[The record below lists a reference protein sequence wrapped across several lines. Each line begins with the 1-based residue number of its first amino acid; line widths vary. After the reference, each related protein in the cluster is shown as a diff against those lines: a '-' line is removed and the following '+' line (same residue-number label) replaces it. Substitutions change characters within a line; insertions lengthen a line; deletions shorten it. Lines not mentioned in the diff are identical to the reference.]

1 MKTLIFI
8 FLFAIAAF
16 GITRLAVLKYNND
29 ERKPFWRGV
38 GMLQVC
44 KKPYTSSQDCQY
56 LNVELIDNK
65 TVKINLNERS
75 YLMGFNLSCQMSAS
89 VHSEPRYVF
98 CRSFDG
104 EGNQWDLL
112 PQEVNYN
119 L

>member
-1 MKTLIFI
+1 MKTFI
-8 FLFAIAAF
+8 FLFLFVIVTF
-16 GITRLAVLKYNND
+16 WITRVVVLKYNND
-29 ERKPFWRGV
+29 ERAPFWRGV

-44 KKPYTSSQDCQY
+44 KKPYASTQDCQY
-56 LNVELIDNK
+56 LNVELKDKK

-75 YLMGFNLSCQMSAS
+75 YIMGFNLTCQMSAS
-89 VHSEPRYVF
+89 VHSEPRYIF
-98 CRSFDG
+98 CRSFDA